1 MPTYQ
6 PIVSNRYRKPES
18 RPYRTAEQELIPT
31 DRIPLFIYL

>member
-1 MPTYQ
+1 MLTCK

-18 RPYRTAEQELIPT
+18 RPYRTDEQELIPA